1 MHHEADTIPAAGNQ
15 TICEARDQ
23 GPRAGAPACQLQSYP
38 AICGPD
44 GRRQTV
50 RLPLGTRLRLWL
62 RKRMNG
68 PFKRTVKKTI
78 TSWRNRL
85 RGVDPAASATAGP
98 VDATRPPLKAG
109 DLVRVRSLEDIQA
122 TLNPW
127 GELKGCSFME
137 GMTPYCG
144 TTRRVFRSVE
154 RFMDERNYQMR
165 KARGIIL
172 LEGVLC
178 EGTDTLGRCDRSCLF
193 FWREEWLEKI
203 AD

>member
-1 MHHEADTIPAAGNQ
+1 MPTQGSHAT
-15 TICEARDQ
+15 CEAKPQ
-23 GPRAGAPACQLQSYP
+23 ETSAKTPACQVQSYP

-44 GRRQTV
+44 GRRETI
-50 RLPLGTRLRLWL
+50 RLPLPTQIRLWL

-68 PFKRTVKKTI
+68 PFKRALKRTLTH
-78 TSWRNRL
+78 WRGRL
-85 RGVDPAASATAGP
+85 RGVDQTAHATGRP
-98 VDATRPPLKAG
+98 VDAATPPLKAG
-109 DLVRVRSLEDIQA
+109 DMVRVRSVQEIQA

-137 GMTPYCG
+137 GMTPFCG
-144 TTRRVFRSVE
+144 TNRRVFKSVE

-172 LEGVLC
+172 LEGVFC
-178 EGTDTLGRCDRSCLF
+178 EGTDALGRCDRSCLF

-203 AD
+203 ADKRET